1 MRLAVSNI
9 ALPAFDH
16 VEQFYALA
24 ELGLTGVEIAPS
36 RAWEQTWHGL
46 SAEQVS
52 TYRKAIEAAGL
63 KAVGLHSLFFD
74 RPELGLFKVPELR
87 ASSLEFLSHLSAV
100 CRDLGGKTLI
110 WGGGRKRGEIPAD
123 EAHAE
128 AVDFM
133 AELCQRISDH
143 GTVFC
148 FEPLGPDSTDFI
160 NSALEAKAIADE
172 VDHPAMAIQL
182 DAKALFENDEV
193 NAVLFATVA
202 DQLVHFHV
210 NEPDL
215 GVIGTSG
222 KIDHATMGSLL
233 RGIGYK
239 DYVSIEQRQLEG
251 GLIENIAKSVEV
263 TKSSYG

>member
-1 MRLAVSNI
+1 
-9 ALPAFDH
+9 
-16 VEQFYALA
+16 
-24 ELGLTGVEIAPS
+24 
-36 RAWEQTWHGL
+36 
-46 SAEQVS
+46 
-52 TYRKAIEAAGL
+52 
-63 KAVGLHSLFFD
+63 
-74 RPELGLFKVPELR
+74 
-87 ASSLEFLSHLSAV
+87 
-100 CRDLGGKTLI
+100 
-110 WGGGRKRGEIPAD
+110 
-123 EAHAE
+123 
-128 AVDFM
+128 M

-193 NAVLFATVA
+193 NAVLFETVA

-222 KIDHATMGSLL
+222 KIDLQL
-233 RGIGYK
+233 RDPCAGLV

>member
-1 MRLAVSNI
+1 M
-9 ALPAFDH
+9 
-16 VEQFYALA
+16 
-24 ELGLTGVEIAPS
+24 
-36 RAWEQTWHGL
+36 
-46 SAEQVS
+46 
-52 TYRKAIEAAGL
+52 
-63 KAVGLHSLFFD
+63 
-74 RPELGLFKVPELR
+74 
-87 ASSLEFLSHLSAV
+87 
-100 CRDLGGKTLI
+100 
-110 WGGGRKRGEIPAD
+110 
-123 EAHAE
+123 
-128 AVDFM
+128 
-133 AELCQRISDH
+133 
-143 GTVFC
+143 FC

-193 NAVLFATVA
+193 NAVLFETVA